1 MAIIIDYN
9 KQKKNALQAAIS
21 FLNSNKPIVFQTDTV
36 FGFLAQIENK
46 VAKNQIIKLKQ
57 RDGNKP
63 FQVLVSSKK
72 QAFEIGI
79 FNKLA
84 KKIAGKYWP
93 GSLTII
99 VKVNSTFKKQFN
111 YELETVGI
119 RYSNF
124 APINSLI
131 KKYQK
136 PVFATSVNI
145 SGEKELSTTQA
156 IEQKFGSKVPLIIFD
171 SSKALENMAS
181 TVVDLTSENEI
192 KIIRQGA
199 LKINL

>member
-9 KQKKNALQAAIS
+9 KESKKALKTAIH

-46 VAKNQIIKLKQ
+46 VAKNQIISLKQ

-63 FQVLVSSKK
+63 FQILVSSKK
-72 QAFEIGI
+72 QAFEIGN
-79 FNKLA
+79 FNILA
-84 KKIAGKYWP
+84 KKIANKYWP
-93 GSLTII
+93 GSLTVII
-99 VKVNSTFKKQFN
+99 KANPLFKKQFN

-131 KKYQK
+131 RNYKK
-136 PVFATSVNI
+136 PIFATSVNI
-145 SGEKELSTTQA
+145 SGEKELSTTEE
-156 IEQKFGSKVPLIIFD
+156 IEQKFGRKVPLIIFD
-171 SSKALENMAS
+171 SSKTLENMAS
-181 TVVDLTSENEI
+181 TVVDLINENEM

-199 LKINL
+199 LKINI